1 MIAASEAFKSWLVGC
16 IGLRLLLALG
26 LYHVFE
32 SKKNGT
38 PQAVSLLF
46 DGEGCGTL
54 KCAPD
59 GASIAYSSEAVSEC
73 DLGEFGAENVFSLV
87 NDEVFSS
94 VIGEELISAS
104 FIVSSA
110 EEAVAGVFL
119 RFGNSESLSF
129 VNLGDD
135 LFVYKEIPPE
145 IVKCEG
151 LEFVRIS

>member
-1 MIAASEAFKSWLVGC
+1 MIAASEAFKSWLIGC
-16 IGLRLLLALG
+16 IGLRLILALG
-26 LYHVFE
+26 LFHVFE
-32 SKKNGT
+32 SKKNGA

-54 KCAPD
+54 KCASD

-73 DLGEFGAENVFSLV
+73 NLGEYGAEKIFSLV
-87 NDEVFSS
+87 DDEIFSS
-94 VIGEELISAS
+94 VIGAELISAS
-104 FIVSSA
+104 LVMSTA

-151 LEFVRIS
+151 LEFVRLS

>member
-16 IGLRLLLALG
+16 IGLRLLRALG
-26 LYHVFE
+26 LFHVFE

-38 PQAVSLLF
+38 PQAVSLFF
-46 DGEGCGTL
+46 DGEGCGTF

-73 DLGEFGAENVFSLV
+73 DLGEFGVEKIFSLV
-87 NDEVFSS
+87 NDEVFSP
-94 VIGEELISAS
+94 VIGEKLISAS
-104 FIVSSA
+104 LVVSSV
-110 EEAVAGVFL
+110 EETVAGVLL

-129 VNLGDD
+129 INLGDD

-151 LEFVRIS
+151 LGFVRLS